1 MGHNHS
7 HDHSYGHEEH
17 GHHHAPVVTAFN
29 RNRVGLA
36 AVLTGLFMVAEVI
49 GGLMSGSLALLAD
62 AGHMMTDFAGLSMA
76 WLAFV
81 IARRPATWRH
91 TFGFARFS
99 ILVAFV
105 NGLTL
110 FFIAAL
116 IVKEAIERFMSPG
129 EILAGTMLYVAFGGL
144 IINIVVFLI
153 LRGADQHNLNIRGA
167 LLHVLGDLLGSV
179 AAIAAAVIILYTGW
193 TPIDPILSVFV
204 ALIIL
209 RSAWRLVKDSG
220 HILLEGAPK
229 GFDRRDIKE
238 HLLRDIP
245 ELVSVDDIHIW
256 SVTPEWPM
264 LTLQAFISDDARIE
278 PVSHAIKRYL
288 FEKYDIQHVTIDVMR
303 QASKGMIGTSR
314 RGQLHE

>member
-1 MGHNHS
+1 MGHTHS
-7 HDHSYGHEEH
+7 HDHTHDHEEH
-17 GHHHAPVVTAFN
+17 GHHHAPVVTKSN
-29 RNRVGLA
+29 RNRVGFA
-36 AVLTGLFMVAEVI
+36 ALLTGLFMVVEVI
-49 GGLMSGSLALLAD
+49 GGLISGSLALLAD
-62 AGHMMTDFAGLSMA
+62 AGHMMTDFAALSMA
-76 WLAFV
+76 WIAFI
-81 IARRPATWRH
+81 IARRPATWRY

-99 ILVAFV
+99 ILVAFI

-116 IVKEAIERFMSPG
+116 IVKEAIERFINPG
-129 EILAGTMLYVAFGGL
+129 EILAGAMLYVALGGL
-144 IINIVVFLI
+144 LVNIAVFLI

-167 LLHVLGDLLGSV
+167 VLHVLGDLLGSV
-179 AAIAAAVIILYTGW
+179 AAISAAAIILYTGW

-264 LTLQAFISDDARIE
+264 VTLQAFITDGARIE
-278 PVSHAIKRYL
+278 PVSHAIKTYL
-288 FEKYDIQHVTIDVMR
+288 FKKYDIQHVTIDVMR

-314 RGQLHE
+314 GGQLHE